1 MVLMNWIHKNV
12 SLVVI
17 VVSWITIFF
26 SSFLQEPMWLVMRTI
41 ESELHVTSEDVH
53 ILKIG
58 FKLAFSISML
68 LLGPFLYFTKF
79 DNSFSIPAASTIMAY
94 AFMALSLLSFIPAM
108 KNNGYKGYY
117 FFSICIMLTGIAL
130 GPLWTHCTYTISR
143 MISKNPYRRRTG
155 LIFGMVFISQNLA
168 SLLCDKL
175 FTFVADYYQW
185 KYYFLFL
192 ILPVLFVVCLNLSV
206 RSKFYMVLYDGD
218 TSENASELCEE
229 ERSDFTFCK
238 NTIKL
243 IQKPPVLLTCIL
255 IFLTKNLKYGMDEI
269 CSRYSPS
276 ISNSMETN
284 TKLGGFIGVIV
295 IGCYLDLYSISPKT
309 YPTVVFKSLF
319 LGCILQMC
327 LFLIYDSTITRIVL
341 FLAWMLITGSKYILT
356 ILIPIQMAKN
366 HGTSK
371 EVLLS
376 VCNGY
381 PALFETVLPSL
392 LNAEI
397 FNLYPLTCKYVL
409 LTIQWVSTITFAY
422 IENLIV

>member
-17 VVSWITIFF
+17 VVSWINIFF
-26 SSFLQEPMWLVMRTI
+26 SSFLQEPIWLVVQTI

-53 ILKIG
+53 TLKIG

-68 LLGPFLYFTKF
+68 LLGPFLHFTKF

-108 KNNGYKGYY
+108 KNNGYQGYY
-117 FFSICIMLTGIAL
+117 FFFTCIMLTGIAL

-143 MISKNPYRRRTG
+143 MISTNPYRRRTG

-192 ILPVLFVVCLNLSV
+192 ILPVLFVVCLNLSI
-206 RSKFYMVLYDGD
+206 RSKLCLVLYDGD
-218 TSENASELCEE
+218 TSENESQLCEE
-229 ERSDFTFCK
+229 ARSDFTFCK
-238 NTIKL
+238 NTIQL

-255 IFLTKNLKYGMDEI
+255 IFLTGNFKYGMDEI
-269 CSRYSPS
+269 HSRYSPS
-276 ISNSMETN
+276 ISNGMEN
-284 TKLGGFIGVIV
+284 STKLGDLIGAIG

-309 YPTVVFKSLF
+309 YPTVVFKSLV
-319 LGCILQMC
+319 LGCVLQMY
-327 LFLIYDSTITRIVL
+327 LFLIYDPTLTRIVL
-341 FLAWMLITGSKYILT
+341 FLAGMVISGSKYILS
-356 ILIPIQMAKN
+356 ILIPIRLAKIN
-366 HGTSK
+366 ETSK

-422 IENLIV
+422 IENMIV